1 MSLPSTHL
9 ALKLF
14 IKNIASF
21 ESLKFV
27 RTELERQGIQ
37 GVSVEFNEINAEVSL
52 TPAQYGTLRLILQQ
66 ANIQVFEHN
75 KDILVQRIKNHITE
89 VVYHS
94 EGPLIHNLS
103 TYLVEKLRH
112 DYTYMSNLFSANQ
125 EMTIEKFYIWHKIE
139 RVKQLLLYEK
149 MRLTDIAIR
158 MHYSSLAH
166 LSSQFK
172 KVTGLT
178 TSQFKQQHDK
188 EDPSPDD
195 LGK

>member
-1 MSLPSTHL
+1 
-9 ALKLF
+9 LKLF

-27 RTELERQGIQ
+27 RTELERHGVQ
-37 GVSVEFNEINAEVSL
+37 GVSVEFNEINAEAGL
-52 TPAQYGTLRLILQQ
+52 TPAQYGTLRLILQK

-75 KDILVQRIKNHITE
+75 KDILVQRIKNLITDI
-89 VVYHS
+89 VYHS

-103 TYLVEKLRH
+103 TYMVEKLRH

-125 EMTIEKFYIWHKIE
+125 DMTIEKFYICHKIE

-178 TSQFKQQHDK
+178 TSQFKQQHGK
-188 EDPSPDD
+188 EDPSSDA
-195 LGK
+195 LGR

>member
-1 MSLPSTHL
+1 M
-9 ALKLF
+9 
-14 IKNIASF
+14 
-21 ESLKFV
+21 
-27 RTELERQGIQ
+27 RTELERQGVR
-37 GVSVEFNEINAEVSL
+37 GVSVECNEINAEFGL
-52 TPAQYGTLRLILQQ
+52 TPAQYETLQLILQQ
-66 ANIQVFEHN
+66 ANIQVFEHS
-75 KDILVQRIKNHITE
+75 KDTLVQRIKNLITE

-103 TYLVEKLRH
+103 TYLTEKLRH

-125 EMTIEKFYIWHKIE
+125 EMTIEKFYICHKIE

-178 TSQFKQQHDK
+178 TSQFKQQHGR
-188 EDPSPDD
+188 EDPSSND

>member
-1 MSLPSTHL
+1 MSLPSPHL

-27 RTELERQGIQ
+27 RTELERQGVQ
-37 GVSVEFNEINAEVSL
+37 GVSVAFNEINAEVSL
-52 TPAQYGTLRLILQQ
+52 TPAQYETLRLILQQ
-66 ANIQVFEHN
+66 ANIQVFEAK
-75 KDILVQRIKNHITE
+75 KDILVQRIKNLITE

-94 EGPLIHNLS
+94 EEPLIHNLS
-103 TYLVEKLRH
+103 TYLVEQLRH

-125 EMTIEKFYIWHKIE
+125 EMTIEKFYICHKIE
-139 RVKQLLLYEK
+139 RVKEFLLYEK
-149 MRLTDIAIR
+149 MSVTDIAIR

-178 TSQFKQQHDK
+178 TSQFKQQYGKTDL
-188 EDPSPDD
+188 SPDD
-195 LGK
+195 GGK

>member
-1 MSLPSTHL
+1 
-9 ALKLF
+9 
-14 IKNIASF
+14 
-21 ESLKFV
+21 V
-27 RTELERQGIQ
+27 RAELERHGVQ
-37 GVSVEFNEINAEVSL
+37 GVSVDFNEINAEAGL
-52 TPAQYGTLRLILQQ
+52 TLAQYETLQLILQQ
-66 ANIQVFEHN
+66 GNIQAFEHK
-75 KDILVQRIKNHITE
+75 KDILVQRIKNLITDI
-89 VVYHS
+89 VYHS
-94 EGPLIHNLS
+94 EEPLIHNLS

-125 EMTIEKFYIWHKIE
+125 EMTIEKFYICHKIE
-139 RVKQLLLYEK
+139 RVKELLLYDK

-178 TSQFKQQHDK
+178 TSQFKQQYGK
-188 EDPSPDD
+188 EDLSSDE